1 MKQSTKSALLS
12 GLVLP
17 GIGQLVIQK
26 RRIRGLL
33 FMAPA
38 LAAFLWLMYGLSLA
52 MTKIMYDAATGNLPT
67 SISAISDRLLSYA
80 TVPGADLALWIMF
93 ASWLAS
99 LLDAL
104 FIKDKN

>member
-12 GLVLP
+12 GLILP

-33 FMAPA
+33 FMLPA

-52 MTKIMYDAATGNLPT
+52 MNKVMYDAATGKLPPDVN
-67 SISAISDRLLSYA
+67 AISERLLSYA
-80 TVPGADLALWIMF
+80 TVPGADLALWTMF
-93 ASWLAS
+93 ACWLAS
-99 LLDAL
+99 LIDAL
-104 FIKDKN
+104 FIKDRN